1 MWEGNWA
8 EYWDAEKV
16 VCLVEMLVGEL
27 ALMVARK
34 VGWLGSGTVV
44 QLVDEMVD
52 SWVGVKVA
60 ATAAKSDTSI
70 IMSVQQ

>member
-1 MWEGNWA
+1 MWVGNWA
-8 EYWDAEKV
+8 GYWDAEKV
-16 VCLVEMLVGEL
+16 VCLVEMMVGEL

-44 QLVDEMVD
+44 QSVDEMVA
-52 SWVGVKVA
+52 SWVVMKVF

-70 IMSVQQ
+70 IM

>member
-52 SWVGVKVA
+52 SRVVTKA
-60 ATAAKSDTSI
+60 AVTAEKLDYLL
-70 IMSVQQ
+70 IMLAQQ